1 MTTKKAAKVTKA
13 TKPTA
18 KGLEQVVNTYF
29 KLIRDLRNGDEKSVP
44 SLMKL
49 WDQDGTFEFAG
60 SPPVIGSFRG
70 AMAINTLYKN
80 RLNTSGMRLK
90 VETNAAKSQ
99 DVTLGVVDTEVTHM
113 RTNGNRVAV
122 GWRTT
127 IGTKENLGFDVAGS
141 HLFTFENG
149 KIKSLRVSVSPKPDK
164 SHIESLRLTDLN
176 VNDVGRLSLAA
187 WPVV

>member
-1 MTTKKAAKVTKA
+1 MPRKTTKTSTPASKRM
-13 TKPTA
+13 
-18 KGLEQVVNTYF
+18 EQIVNKYF
-29 KLIRDLRNGDEKSVP
+29 KLIRDLRNGVEKSVP
-44 SLMKL
+44 QLMEL

-60 SPPVIGSFRG
+60 SPPVIGTFKG

-80 RLNTSGMRLK
+80 RLNASGMGVKL
-90 VETNAAKSQ
+90 ETKSAKPQ
-99 DVTLGVVDTEVTHM
+99 DVTLGVVDTEVTHL

-127 IGTKENLGFDVAGS
+127 IGTKESQGFDVAGS

-149 KIKSLRVSVSPKPDK
+149 KIKNLRVSVSPKADE
-164 SHIESLRLTDLN
+164 SHLETLRLTDLS